1 VNTVARLLPVIC
13 TVVISGAFAA
23 DPVVNKSDEPSSQP
37 AAATPP
43 QTGAQPA
50 AVAPTGPDITRAASP
65 DPASS
70 GKPDTATQPVANKP
84 GKKVLVDN
92 TVTDAQLKQI
102 LSKGYKPESQ
112 ARGNEVY
119 YCRSERELG
128 TRFERKICRTG
139 ARILEEEQ
147 QGKEETATLEKTGG
161 NKLTK

>member
-1 VNTVARLLPVIC
+1 MIARLLPVIC

-23 DPVVNKSDEPSSQP
+23 DPVVSKSDEPSSQP

-43 QTGAQPA
+43 QPGALSPA
-50 AVAPTGPDITRAASP
+50 AAPPDPGTMKAATP

-147 QGKEETATLEKTGG
+147 QGKEETAKLEETGG
-161 NKLTK
+161 NRLAK

>member
-1 VNTVARLLPVIC
+1 MIARLLPVIC

-23 DPVVNKSDEPSSQP
+23 DPVVSKSDEPSSQP

-43 QTGAQPA
+43 QPVALSPA
-50 AVAPTGPDITRAASP
+50 AAPTDPGTMKAATP

-102 LSKGYKPESQ
+102 LNKGYRPESQ

-128 TRFERKICRTG
+128 TRFERKICRTA

-147 QGKEETATLEKTGG
+147 LGKEETAKLEETGG
-161 NKLTK
+161 NRLTK

>member
-1 VNTVARLLPVIC
+1 M
-13 TVVISGAFAA
+13 
-23 DPVVNKSDEPSSQP
+23 
-37 AAATPP
+37 
-43 QTGAQPA
+43 
-50 AVAPTGPDITRAASP
+50 APTGPDITRAASP

-147 QGKEETATLEKTGG
+147 QGKEETAKLEETGG
-161 NKLTK
+161 NRLAK

>member
-1 VNTVARLLPVIC
+1 MIARLLPVIC

-23 DPVVNKSDEPSSQP
+23 DPVVSKSDEPSSQP

-43 QTGAQPA
+43 QTDAQPA

-84 GKKVLVDN
+84 GKRVLVDN

-128 TRFERKICRTG
+128 TRFERKICRTA

>member
-1 VNTVARLLPVIC
+1 MIARLLPVIC

-102 LSKGYKPESQ
+102 LNKGYRPESQ

-128 TRFERKICRTG
+128 TRFERKICRTA

-147 QGKEETATLEKTGG
+147 LGKEETAKLEETGG
-161 NKLTK
+161 NRLTK

>member
-1 VNTVARLLPVIC
+1 MNTVARLLPVIC
-13 TVVISGAFAA
+13 TVVISGVFAA
-23 DPVVNKSDEPSSQP
+23 DPVASESDEPPSQP
-37 AAATPP
+37 AVVTPP
-43 QTGAQPA
+43 QPVAQSPT
-50 AVAPTGPDITRAASP
+50 VAPTGPGAMKAAPP

-70 GKPDTATQPVANKP
+70 GKPDTAAQPVANKP
-84 GKKVLVDN
+84 ERKVLVDN

-102 LSKGYKPESQ
+102 LNKGYKPEGQ

-128 TRFERKICRTG
+128 TRFERKICRTA